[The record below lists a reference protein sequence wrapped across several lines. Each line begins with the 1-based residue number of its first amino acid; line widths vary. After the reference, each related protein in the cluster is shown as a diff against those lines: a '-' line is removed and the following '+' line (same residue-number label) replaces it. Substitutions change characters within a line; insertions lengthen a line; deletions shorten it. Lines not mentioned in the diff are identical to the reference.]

1 MSARVAPGC
10 TTCATALS
18 EVSLQPPVPMTEER
32 AQPCRDERRGKPES
46 GTRLERDAVADNRF
60 RVTLGR
66 HGAFV
71 LPLPH
76 AQHRRILAK
85 PPSRLELGDAE
96 PVIVEWQH
104 TEQSQPGTSD
114 RRADRHR
121 VDGHPFRA
129 ARHRHRHPGAQL
141 IVDALRGD
149 DPLPHLLGRCGDD
162 ALPFNEHR
170 FSVSD
175 HAARWGYVSLASV
188 AA

>member
-1 MSARVAPGC
+1 
-10 TTCATALS
+10 
-18 EVSLQPPVPMTEER
+18 MTEER

-114 RRADRHR
+114 RRAIGT
-121 VDGHPFRA
+121 VSTVIPFAPRGTDIVIQGRNSSLMPSGVRPVA
-129 ARHRHRHPGAQL
+129 TPARQVRR
-141 IVDALRGD
+141 R
-149 DPLPHLLGRCGDD
+149 
-162 ALPFNEHR
+162 R
-170 FSVSD
+170 FAVQ
-175 HAARWGYVSLASV
+175 
-188 AA
+188 